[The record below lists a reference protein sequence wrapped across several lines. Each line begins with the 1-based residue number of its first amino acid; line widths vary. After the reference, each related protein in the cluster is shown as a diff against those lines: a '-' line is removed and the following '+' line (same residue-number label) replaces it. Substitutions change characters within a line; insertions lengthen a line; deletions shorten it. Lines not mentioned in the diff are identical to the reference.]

1 MFLYILL
8 GLFLT
13 VTCIKPKLCINC
25 KYYTNK
31 SDLKSNIIYGKCLL
45 SPKNNDNDINFL
57 VTGEKILNIIIAQ
70 FQEIQK
76 ICVVKMVNYIYE
88 NILKMKIKMTN
99 KLKVLFIYIIF

>member
-13 VTCIKPKLCINC
+13 VSSMKPKLCINC
-25 KYYTNK
+25 KYYVNT

-57 VTGEKILNIIIAQ
+57 VSGQKNI
-70 FQEIQK
+70 EY
-76 ICVVKMVNYIYE
+76 NYCSTARGNE
-88 NILKMKIKMTN
+88 NICGKDGKLHVRKYN
-99 KLKVLFIYIIF
+99 KNNE